1 MSKSI
6 FRTKSVDKILA
17 DVASGFSDSEH
28 HGTHLTKAL
37 NVKDLTL
44 MGIAAVVGAGIFS
57 TIGEA
62 AFDGGPG
69 VTILFVITAITCG
82 FSALCYAEFAS
93 RIPVA
98 GSAYTYAYASFG
110 ELIAWIIGWDL
121 LMEYAIGN
129 IAVAI
134 SWSTYFVNLLELV
147 HIHVPAY
154 LTMDYYSA
162 FRANEQVQ
170 QLTASHNLAGIT
182 DALKQG
188 ALAWNNAP
196 GIGSFRLIANMPALL
211 IVVIITY
218 LVYIGIRETKRATNG
233 MVILK
238 IAIVIAVIAIGFFYI
253 TPANWH
259 PFMPNGF
266 SGVMKGVSGVFF
278 AYIGFDAIS
287 TTAEECEN
295 PQRDLPR
302 GMIYSL
308 VICTVLYILIALVLT
323 GMVSYKTL
331 AVGDPLAFVFNKVHL
346 PGIGGVISFSAVIAT
361 ASVLLI
367 FQLGQPRIWMSM
379 SRDGLL
385 PKIFSR
391 IHPKFHTPSF
401 ATIVT
406 GFVVAIPALF
416 LNLTVVT
423 DLTSIGTLFA
433 FVLVC
438 GGVLMLPREA
448 AVKGRFHM
456 PYINSK
462 YIAPVV
468 FVAGI
473 IAFWKPMLDLFSG
486 DNAHENFPFFL
497 FIILSAGLSAAAF
510 IKNLSLIPVLG
521 LLSCFYL
528 MTQLGYDNWI
538 RFLGWLVIGL
548 VIYVSYGYTHSHLG
562 NKASITHKWC
572 VRIAAIAGVLSIAA
586 ICIFDPQRDLL
597 VEILDIIVAGCVGF
611 LIAYLVAALFFKIAR
626 KGKTT

>member
-1 MSKSI
+1 MSKSL
-6 FRTKSVDKILA
+6 FRRKSLTKILA
-17 DVASGFSDSEH
+17 DVQSGFSDSEH
-28 HGTHLTKAL
+28 SGGTHLKKVLKT
-37 NVKDLTL
+37 KDLTL

-62 AFDGGPG
+62 SFNGGPG
-69 VTILFVITAITCG
+69 VTILFVLTAITCG
-82 FSALCYAEFAS
+82 FSAMCYAEFAS

-134 SWSTYFVNLLELV
+134 SWSEYFVNLLEGFHV
-147 HIHVPAY
+147 HLPKY
-154 LTMDYYSA
+154 LTMDYFSA
-162 FRANEQVQ
+162 FKGHEEVQ
-170 QLTASHNLAGIT
+170 RLTSLGQLSEIT
-182 DALKQG
+182 DRLKYE
-188 ALAWNNAP
+188 ALAWSNAP
-196 GIGSFRLIANMPALL
+196 AIGGIKFVANLPALI
-211 IVVIITY
+211 IVVLITY
-218 LVYIGIRETKRATNG
+218 LVYIGIRETKKVTNA
-233 MVILK
+233 MVLLK
-238 IAIVIAVIAIGFFYI
+238 VGVVIAVIILGFFYV

-266 SGVMKGVSGVFF
+266 KGVMKGVSGVFF

-308 VICTVLYILIALVLT
+308 IICTVLYILIALVLT
-323 GMVSYKTL
+323 GMVNYKDL
-331 AVGDPLAFVFNKVHL
+331 QVGDPLAFVFAKVGL
-346 PGIGGVISFSAVIAT
+346 TSISYVISISAVIAT

-367 FQLGQPRIWMSM
+367 FQMGQPRIWMSM

-385 PKIFSR
+385 PRAFSR
-391 IHPKFHTPSF
+391 IHPKYQTPSF

-416 LNLTVVT
+416 MNLTEVT

-438 GGVLMLPREA
+438 GGVLLLPKTEA
-448 AVKGRFHM
+448 VQGKFRI
-456 PYINSK
+456 PYINAK
-462 YIAPVV
+462 WIIPVLFIGGMIYFWNPMIAM
-468 FVAGI
+468 FKAEN
-473 IAFWKPMLDLFSG
+473 S
-486 DNAHENFPFFL
+486 HEQFPFAL
-497 FIILSAGLSAAAF
+497 FILLTATLTVLAF

-528 MTQLGYDNWI
+528 MTELGYTNWL
-538 RFLGWLVIGL
+538 RFLIWLVIGL
-548 VIYVSYGYTHSHLG
+548 VVYFTYGYKNSKLG
-562 NKASITHKWC
+562 KESA
-572 VRIAAIAGVLSIAA
+572 
-586 ICIFDPQRDLL
+586 
-597 VEILDIIVAGCVGF
+597 DIV
-611 LIAYLVAALFFKIAR
+611 
-626 KGKTT
+626 